1 MRLRL
6 ELGSGEDKVKV
17 KVKVKKA
24 GFSKERASHL
34 SLIKD
39 YVTKE
44 EQKRE
49 KKQGE

>member
-6 ELGSGEDKVKV
+6 ELGSGEDKV